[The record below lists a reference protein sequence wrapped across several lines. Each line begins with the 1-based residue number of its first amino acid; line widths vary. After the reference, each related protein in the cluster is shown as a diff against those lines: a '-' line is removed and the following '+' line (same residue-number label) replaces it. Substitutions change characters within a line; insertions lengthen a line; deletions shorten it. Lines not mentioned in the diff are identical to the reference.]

1 MYSRADVA
9 FVGGSLVPVGGHNI
23 LEPALAGCPVI
34 FGRHT
39 SDIRH
44 AVDVLAECGAG
55 HCVADAAGL
64 GRVLVEVLCRPA
76 AALAVAKRGRERLLA
91 HAGSAGRA
99 ATLIEAAL
107 PATRPRNH

>member
-1 MYSRADVA
+1 
-9 FVGGSLVPVGGHNI
+9 
-23 LEPALAGCPVI
+23 
-34 FGRHT
+34 
-39 SDIRH
+39 
-44 AVDVLAECGAG
+44 
-55 HCVADAAGL
+55 
-64 GRVLVEVLCRPA
+64 VLVEILCRPA